1 MGVKQPPAKSRT
13 SWKTRTLLFS
23 ALLGALTGLG
33 AGYLM
38 VQRAEAE
45 NRPPQLN
52 AKVGVKLGLLV
63 LGLLRQVGQIL
74 EE

>member
-1 MGVKQPPAKSRT
+1 MSTKDHP
-13 SWKTRTLLFS
+13 SWKARTLTFS
-23 ALLGALTGLG
+23 ALLGALAGLG
-33 AGYLM
+33 AGYLI

-45 NRPPQLN
+45 DRPPQLN
-52 AKVGVKLGLLV
+52 AKAGVKLGLLV